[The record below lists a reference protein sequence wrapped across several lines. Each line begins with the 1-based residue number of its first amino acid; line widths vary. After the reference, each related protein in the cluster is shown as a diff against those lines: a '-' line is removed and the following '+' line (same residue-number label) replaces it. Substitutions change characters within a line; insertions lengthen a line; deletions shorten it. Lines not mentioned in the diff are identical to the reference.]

1 MTQQPIAESF
11 YNPPMRAALTALLV
25 ALPLAL
31 PRAQPSFRAGVE
43 LVTVPVTVKHK
54 DAARAVP
61 AITGADLRVFENGT
75 EQRIDF
81 IERDTRPLS
90 LTIVLDVSS
99 SMAGLSREWAAAAM
113 DAVFQRL
120 LPTDEVSLVV
130 FGGWAITPIGW
141 SSVATLPGL
150 GWAQWVMSPETALL
164 DAVHASL
171 ELMDGASHGR
181 GVVLILSD
189 GLEIASTTPL
199 SNVVTSRRQ
208 SETAVYAFELDPP
221 WDAEGHRQLPRWVQR
236 LEGRAIGPRYMEE
249 LVGDSGG
256 VRQTISEQK
265 AVVASTEAFFTDL
278 RSQYLVG
285 YASTRP
291 MDGRYRRIKVEAKDK
306 DLRLRHRGGYLALAG
321 Q

>member
-1 MTQQPIAESF
+1 MPARF
-11 YNPPMRAALTALLV
+11 YNPAMRAVVTALFV
-25 ALPLAL
+25 ALALAL
-31 PRAQPSFRAGVE
+31 PGAQPSFRAGIE

-61 AITGADLRVFENGT
+61 EISAADLRVFEDGN

-90 LTIVLDVSS
+90 LAIVLDVSS
-99 SMAGLSREWAAAAM
+99 SMVGLSREWAVLAM
-113 DAVFQRL
+113 DAVFKRL

-130 FGGWAITPIGW
+130 FGGWAITPIPW
-141 SSVATLPGL
+141 SPVATLPGL

-164 DAVHASL
+164 DAVHTSL

-189 GLEIASTTPL
+189 GLEIASTTSL
-199 SNVVTSRRQ
+199 STVVRSRRQ
-208 SETAVYAFELDPP
+208 SETAVSAFEFDPP
-221 WDAEGHRQLPRWVQR
+221 WDAEGHRQQPRWVQR
-236 LEGRAIGPRYMEE
+236 LEGRTFGFRYMEQ

-256 VRQTISEQK
+256 TRQIISEQK
-265 AVVASTEAFFTDL
+265 AVAASTEAFFADL

-291 MDGRYRRIKVEAKDK
+291 MDGKYRRIKVAAKDK

-321 Q
+321 RGLAR